1 MLNVLYEKKK
11 WIYYLNLV
19 YYSFFYVICYFNFMI
34 IIILIKNVFEYKF
47 NKNY

>member
-1 MLNVLYEKKK
+1 MLNVLYEKKMN
-11 WIYYLNLV
+11 ILFEFSLLL
-19 YYSFFYVICYFNFMI
+19 FFLCYFCFFNFMI